1 MNKSL
6 KRISFVSL
14 IICMTLV
21 LFFLFHQNKIDRINQ
36 FWNTKLEGKVEN
48 LVSGELGPHGEHTQY
63 MEISGSDWDYI
74 TDLSN
79 TYSVPGNQHYKTI
92 SELKRILKEDLS
104 EHFSVL
110 NPTLSDC
117 SHYMM
122 LEKDNCKLF
131 LWYAENM
138 NRLHLLEYRA

>member
-6 KRISFVSL
+6 KRISFISI

-21 LFFLFHQNKIDRINQ
+21 LFSLFYQNKIDRINQ

-63 MEISGSDWDYI
+63 MEIIGSDWEYV

-79 TYSVPGNQHYKTI
+79 TYSVPGNQTI
-92 SELKRILKEDLS
+92 SELKRIVNEDLG
-104 EHFSVL
+104 EHGSVV
-110 NPTLSDC
+110 NSTLSDD

-122 LEKDNCKLF
+122 LEKDSCKSF
-131 LWYAENM
+131 LWYPNDFST
-138 NRLHLLEYRA
+138 LHLLEYRG

>member
-6 KRISFVSL
+6 KRISFISI

-21 LFFLFHQNKIDRINQ
+21 LFFLFYQNKIDRINQ

-79 TYSVPGNQHYKTI
+79 TYSVPGNETI
-92 SELKRILKEDLS
+92 NELKRIVNEDLS
-104 EHFSVL
+104 EHGTVVNS
-110 NPTLSDC
+110 TLSDDN
-117 SHYMM
+117 HYMM

-131 LWYAENM
+131 LWYTNDLDCV
-138 NRLHLLEYRA
+138 RLLEYRA

>member
-6 KRISFVSL
+6 KRFLFLSL

-21 LFFLFHQNKIDRINQ
+21 LFFLFYQDKIDRINQ

-48 LVSGELGPHGEHTQY
+48 QVSGELGPHGEHTQY

-79 TYSVPGNQHYKTI
+79 TYSVPGNETI
-92 SELKRILKEDLS
+92 NELKRIVNEDLS
-104 EHFSVL
+104 EHGSVV
-110 NPTLSDC
+110 NSTLSDD

-122 LEKDNCKLF
+122 LEKNNCKLF
-131 LWYAENM
+131 LWYTENM
-138 NRLHLLEYRA
+138 NRLHLLEYRG